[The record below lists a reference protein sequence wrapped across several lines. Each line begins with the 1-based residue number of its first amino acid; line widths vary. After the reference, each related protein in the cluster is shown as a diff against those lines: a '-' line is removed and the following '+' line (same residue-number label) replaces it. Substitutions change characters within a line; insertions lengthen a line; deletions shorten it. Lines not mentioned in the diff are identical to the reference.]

1 MKRGLAA
8 LLLAG
13 AGTVACAHP
22 RAPRPL
28 DTDDYV
34 YPVARPGEL
43 RPAEAQTFEKA
54 WRFVLGG
61 EAARAEKEFGRL
73 LVARPGLVPVE
84 TGLAY
89 ANLRVGR
96 VAQASGG
103 FDAALARR
111 PDYVPALM
119 GAASIAVRKSELGRA
134 LDLYRRA
141 QLAQPDDSR
150 SRRRLSEVKLRLTE
164 SSVAAAKAASD
175 AGDTAGAIAAYQQA
189 LAAAPEVTGLR
200 ITLAEALLAQGDAAG
215 AVDVLA
221 EDPSGD
227 RQARLRQAE
236 VLYGMGEYGRSL
248 EVLDALLARDPRDP
262 EALRRSRE
270 TREALYLLQ
279 LPEEYRRIPT
289 ATRVTRAELAALVS
303 VNLQALSRLP
313 AGEPEVAVDIA
324 GSWARDHIVRMLAL
338 GVMDVYPNHTFQPGA
353 VVRRSDLAKACARV
367 LGLLRIGPGAAA
379 SPTDMAPTNFF
390 YEDAVRAVGAGLLE
404 LTPDGAFEPGRLVT
418 GREALDVVQAL
429 ARLPHP

>member
-1 MKRGLAA
+1 LKRGLAA

-13 AGTVACAHP
+13 VAAACAHP

-34 YPVARPGEL
+34 FPTARPGEL
-43 RPAEAQTFEKA
+43 RPAEAQAFEKA
-54 WRFVLGG
+54 WRSVLAG
-61 EAARAEKEFGRL
+61 EATRAEKDFGRL
-73 LVARPGLVPVE
+73 LAVRPGLVPVE

-89 ANLRVGR
+89 ANLRAGR
-96 VAQASGG
+96 VSQASGG
-103 FDAALARR
+103 FEAALARR
-111 PDYVPALM
+111 PEYVPAMM
-119 GAASIAVRKSELGRA
+119 GAASIAVRKGELGRA

-150 SRRRLSEVKLRLTE
+150 SRRRLAEVKLRLTE

-189 LAAAPEVTGLR
+189 LRAAPEVTGLR
-200 ITLAEALLAQGDAAG
+200 LSLADALIDQGDAAG

-221 EDPSGD
+221 QDPVGD

-248 EVLDALLARDPRDP
+248 EVAEALLARDPRDP
-262 EALRRSRE
+262 DALRRA
-270 TREALYLLQ
+270 REAREAQSLLQ

-289 ATRVTRAELAALVS
+289 ALRVTRAEMAALVS
-303 VNLQALSRLP
+303 VNLSGLSRLP
-313 AGEPEVAVDIA
+313 AGEPELAVDIA
-324 GSWARDHIVRMLAL
+324 GSWARDHIVRVLAL
-338 GVMDVYPNHTFQPGA
+338 GAMDVYPNHTFQPGA
-353 VVRRSDLAKACARV
+353 FVRRSDLARVCARV
-367 LGLLRIGPGAAA
+367 LDLLRVAPGAVP
-379 SPTDMAPTNFF
+379 SPTDLAPTSFF

-404 LTPDGAFEPGRLVT
+404 LTPEGAFEPGRFVT

-429 ARLPHP
+429 GRLDPP